1 MLELLDEMLLEVQRG
16 DELADFLVGCVQ
28 IGGEFRLCSHRIDCT
43 EWRGQRD
50 NAFSRN
56 YASCSAL
63 WAGEA
68 VGKT

>member
-1 MLELLDEMLLEVQRG
+1 MLLEVQRG

-28 IGGEFRLCSHRIDCT
+28 IGGEFRLCSHRT
-43 EWRGQRD
+43 YSTKWPGQRD
-50 NAFSRN
+50 KELSQN
-56 YASCSAL
+56 YAMCSEF